1 MGCHGGCAQREGHP
15 QAVTV
20 SSAIGHRPSA
30 STVPPPWLSLES
42 TSVLAIPRRA
52 NASISLHGRP
62 MTCGLWQIRHPG
74 S

>member
-20 SSAIGHRPSA
+20 SSAIGQHGA
-30 STVPPPWLSLES
+30 SPWLSLES